1 MWQNIILWICI
12 ALNWGC
18 ITLNIW
24 SINHHVK
31 ARFAAN
37 EQADRLY
44 RERME
49 LALKL
54 LSCADL
60 TKPEE

>member
-12 ALNWGC
+12 ALNWAC
-18 ITLNIW
+18 IVLNVW
-24 SINHHVK
+24 GINHNIK
-31 ARFAAN
+31 AARAAN

-44 RERME
+44 RERVE
-49 LALKL
+49 LALERL
-54 LSCADL
+54 ANADL